1 MARRGSTRLTSKTS
15 SFHINNAMPMKP
27 QPQTSDDIISRI
39 AALAPSGA
47 VSAPAVLQQL
57 QAATQELIAIFKAQ
71 GRLDQSPVA
80 LAMNRTVDLHR
91 EAAQARLRGRRVL
104 VTGGAGCV
112 GSRLIPLLIELGAG
126 EITIVDI
133 AEERGSRIEQTKG
146 LAPISYKVDI
156 RDAAALHAVFAEVKP
171 QVVFHLAGIREPG
184 RAEAVV
190 REAIETNVFGTRNV
204 IDACLH
210 HGVADAIYSSTGKC
224 FAYVS
229 DHVYTGSKKLAEAQW
244 VVAARRSPSTRF
256 SCTRFTH
263 IIENGVIAQDIVHGI
278 ANGLVG
284 LHGPDRHFNI
294 QNLRQATHLL
304 VNALALAG
312 QTPADGFWSAV
323 DLGWPANTLE
333 LALYHIDRSG
343 TPAAVS
349 FLGVPKGYDDAFF
362 RGQYCWS
369 GESEYHPLI
378 NALEAPTCFGDS
390 TGTMAGARVQPF
402 SDAALAAG
410 LDRLER
416 TLREATL
423 DAGHAKDAL
432 SKAVAG
438 LAEATFAA
446 ADLSRLVDV
455 LWWGTAPAWAGTKGS
470 EAARFWLVI
479 GLLTDAVVEGLS
491 QVRAPISMQTRQKLQ
506 DVAQTLSQID
516 RLANKAQRV
525 NALLARSLSLP
536 YENTY
541 PPINPIL
548 RAIDCG
554 DSNALPEPLT

>member
-1 MARRGSTRLTSKTS
+1 
-15 SFHINNAMPMKP
+15 MKP

-57 QAATQELIAIFKAQ
+57 QAATQELIALFKAE

-112 GSRLIPLLIELGAG
+112 GSRLIPLLVELGAS
-126 EITIVDI
+126 EITIIDI
-133 AEERGSRIEQTKG
+133 AEERGPRIEQTKR
-146 LAPISYKVDI
+146 PSPTSYQVDI
-156 RDAAALHAVFAEVKP
+156 RDAAALHAVFEEVKP

-210 HGVADAIYSSTGKC
+210 HGVEDAIYSSTGKC

-244 VVAARRSPSTRF
+244 VAAARRSPSTRF
-256 SCTRFTH
+256 RCARFTH
-263 IIENGVIAQDIVHGI
+263 IIENGVVTQDIVHGI
-278 ANGLVG
+278 AHGLVG

-323 DLGWPANTLE
+323 DLGWPVNALE
-333 LALYHIDRSG
+333 LALYNIDRSG
-343 TPAAVS
+343 TPAAIF

-378 NALEAPTCFGDS
+378 NALEAPTGFGDS
-390 TGTMAGARVQPF
+390 TGTMVGARVQPF
-402 SDAALAAG
+402 SAAALAAG

-416 TLREATL
+416 TLHEATL
-423 DAGHAKDAL
+423 DAGHAKEAL
-432 SKAVAG
+432 STAVAG

-455 LWWGTAPAWAGTKGS
+455 LWWGTAPAWAGAKAS

-479 GLLTDAVVEGLS
+479 GLLTDAVVKGLS
-491 QVRAPISMQTRQKLQ
+491 QARTPISVQTRQKLQ

-516 RLANKAQRV
+516 RLANKAKRV
-525 NALLARSLSLP
+525 TALLATSLALP
-536 YENTY
+536 YENTH
-541 PPINPIL
+541 PPINLIL

>member
-1 MARRGSTRLTSKTS
+1 MARRGSTRLTSKTPT
-15 SFHINNAMPMKP
+15 FHINNAMPMKP

-263 IIENGVIAQDIVHGI
+263 IIENGVVAQDIVHGI